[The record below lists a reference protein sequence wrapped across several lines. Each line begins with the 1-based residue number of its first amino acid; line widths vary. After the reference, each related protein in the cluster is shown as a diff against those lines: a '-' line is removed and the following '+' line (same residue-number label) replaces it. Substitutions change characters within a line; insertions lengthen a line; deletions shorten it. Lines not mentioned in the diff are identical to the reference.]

1 MKKGTAFHESET
13 HPKYARDLKT
23 FDENRGI
30 VFHKLKIHP
39 KNARGLKTSNEK
51 RGTAFHKLEMKAA
64 QSPPPPPQQK
74 RLHVTQPR
82 NIPKTLS
89 RGSIPLR
96 KESAFLFLKTF
107 AGRCFL
113 AATNRNVALH
123 CQSIRCIKTSHANHN
138 FPHEGDIVN
147 IPHEGESVAFD

>member
-51 RGTAFHKLEMKAA
+51 RGTAFHKLEMQAA
-64 QSPPPPPQQK
+64 QSPPPLLNKRGFTLHNPGTYPKHYREGRSHYEKSPPFF
-74 RLHVTQPR
+74 
-82 NIPKTLS
+82 S
-89 RGSIPLR
+89 
-96 KESAFLFLKTF
+96 
-107 AGRCFL
+107 
-113 AATNRNVALH
+113 
-123 CQSIRCIKTSHANHN
+123 
-138 FPHEGDIVN
+138 
-147 IPHEGESVAFD
+147 